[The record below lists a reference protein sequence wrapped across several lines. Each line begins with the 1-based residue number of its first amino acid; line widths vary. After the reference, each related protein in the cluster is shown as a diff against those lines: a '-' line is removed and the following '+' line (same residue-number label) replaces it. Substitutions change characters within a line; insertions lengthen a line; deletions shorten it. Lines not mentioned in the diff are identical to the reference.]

1 MFLPGNWDVPTFL
14 FGYTMIAVFPA
25 VYFGWKWTKMTQ
37 VPRAEEVNVFREEK
51 EQIDEYQASYVP
63 EPPGLVVPL

>member
-1 MFLPGNWDVPTFL
+1 
-14 FGYTMIAVFPA
+14 MIAVFPA